1 MQCMLKGF
9 YNTLNYEFDDL
20 PIELIILSNMISDI
34 NFASAEFV
42 QTTVINNG
50 CLSQCV
56 SIPKCTQDLA
66 QYQSEIPKTFNATI
80 YGAKCAKKLGKKRE
94 QLESSGLLSRIVD
107 EVAFLDCLFKRELYA
122 HFVLKIKF

>member
-1 MQCMLKGF
+1 MIKG
-9 YNTLNYEFDDL
+9 YQKTLSYALDDL
-20 PIELIILSNMISDI
+20 PIELRILSNMIGDI
-34 NFASAEFV
+34 KYASSEYV

-66 QYQSEIPKTFNATI
+66 QYQSDIPKTFSATI
-80 YGAKCAKKLGKKRE
+80 YGAGCAKKLEKKRE

-107 EVAFLDCLFKRELYA
+107 EVAFLDCLYERSMYV
-122 HFVLKIKF
+122 HCVLKIKF